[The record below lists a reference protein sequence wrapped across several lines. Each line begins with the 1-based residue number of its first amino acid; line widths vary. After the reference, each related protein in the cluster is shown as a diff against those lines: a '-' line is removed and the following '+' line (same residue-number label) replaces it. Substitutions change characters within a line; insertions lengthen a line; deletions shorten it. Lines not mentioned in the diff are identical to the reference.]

1 MLDDVESVTFIS
13 NSRMIGVHDDERR
26 SRLVDHSF
34 FICLSVTEETF
45 FVDATRGSIV
55 QFGKVDLLERGEAIA
70 VVLVVVIV
78 FDVAMEDR
86 L

>member
-1 MLDDVESVTFIS
+1 
-13 NSRMIGVHDDERR
+13 
-26 SRLVDHSF
+26 
-34 FICLSVTEETF
+34 LSVTEETF

-78 FDVAMEDR
+78 FDVAMYGGSIMKQNGSQ
-86 L
+86 